1 METKTELQ
9 QEKALRERMRGEKD
23 VSPEDTLPELRED
36 LNTVGLRHQMR
47 DVPGVSPEDTRSE
60 LLAERG
66 AAGRTDADEEER
78 RIAAKEERKA
88 AEFAAMRAARAA
100 EAAKWTPEQA
110 AARAGRDVEA
120 YRDERSS
127 LEKDYQL
134 GDMGRNAD
142 VNPHY
147 RAALEEAAPDIA
159 ASIDARREAARQAE
173 AGAKQTGIPD
183 ADLDAQLAAQ
193 EVKARGLDPRMPEQD
208 QPGSKSATAAA
219 LAAEQEAQVDKALDV
234 QLADDLRQRKAREAA
249 AQGQGENAV
258 NVEKTGKELENGDFI
273 MPRRIVQRYNEVDG
287 KFFTKD
293 AQRPMVMFEDKGNK
307 LATSTTDRQAVE
319 DMVTLAKAK
328 QWESL
333 KLSGSAEFRREAWL
347 QAESQG
353 IRTQG
358 YTPKQADLAALEALR
373 EERTKNSIAPIQ
385 ERKQERQQQQQQA
398 EPTKA
403 APRHDLNKNQ
413 ASMHDEATK
422 AIPANIAELRKQPA
436 FANRGDDEL
445 QKLAYWRGI
454 VSEDNKG
461 QPQGVKEEA
470 LARFDKA
477 AEDPQFL
484 KQLNRETNVQEVTT
498 ERVTTRVE
506 VRDMPELSR

>member
-9 QEKALRERMRGEKD
+9 QEKALREQMRGERD
-23 VSPEDTLPELRED
+23 VTPEDTLAELRED
-36 LNTVGLRHQMR
+36 RQTVELRRQMR
-47 DVPGVSPEDTRSE
+47 DVPGVAPEDTRSE
-60 LLAERG
+60 LLAEQ
-66 AAGRTDADEEER
+66 
-78 RIAAKEERKA
+78 AKEDRKA
-88 AEFAAMRAARAA
+88 QEMAAMRAERAA
-100 EAAKWTPEQA
+100 AAARWTPAEA
-110 AARAGRDVEA
+110 AARAGRDIETFRA
-120 YRDERSS
+120 EPSS
-127 LEKDYQL
+127 WEKDYQL

-142 VNPHY
+142 ANPHY
-147 RAALEEAAPDIA
+147 RAALQENAPDIA
-159 ASIDARREAARQAE
+159 ASIDARREASRGAE
-173 AGAKQTGIPD
+173 AGAKQSGIPA

-193 EVKARGLDPRMPEQD
+193 EAKARGLDPQVTPAQN
-208 QPGSKSATAAA
+208 QSAVAPSAAK
-219 LAAEQEAQVDKALDV
+219 LAAEQEAQVDKVLDV
-234 QLADDLRQRKAREAA
+234 QLADDLRQRKAREAV

-307 LATSTTDRQAVE
+307 LATSTTDRQAIE

-333 KLSGSAEFRREAWL
+333 KLSGSQEFRREAWL

-353 IRTQG
+353 IKTQG

-373 EERTKNSIAPIQ
+373 EERTKNTITPVQ
-385 ERKQERQQQQQQA
+385 ERKQERQQQPQA
-398 EPTKA
+398 EQAKA

-422 AIPANIAELRKQPA
+422 AISANMAALQKQPA

-454 VSEDNKG
+454 VGEDNKG

-484 KQLNRETNVQEVTT
+484 KQLNKEANVQEVTT
-498 ERVTTRVE
+498 ERVTQRVE
-506 VRDMPELSR
+506 VRDLPEHSL